1 MKRAELTVDQTEE
14 TNGGMYQ
21 GYGGVER
28 PGIMSKGMGPGML
41 PRGPGMMGPSY
52 YNTPQ
57 YVPEDTTPVRRCP
70 PDVLKTRC
78 CIDGKP
84 VSYQEFARLLS
95 EGKVTSDYT
104 PY

>member
-1 MKRAELTVDQTEE
+1 MRRTELAIDQMENV
-14 TNGGMYQ
+14 NGGMYQ

-57 YVPEDTTPVRRCP
+57 YVPDP
-70 PDVLKTRC
+70 P
-78 CIDGKP
+78 
-84 VSYQEFARLLS
+84 Q
-95 EGKVTSDYT
+95 YT
-104 PY
+104 GSRFWLIPPHTGMSAGLMMGPGGPENNRYTY

>member
-1 MKRAELTVDQTEE
+1 MKNEETMKKEELTPEQMEE
-14 TNGGMYQ
+14 SNGGMYQ

-57 YVPEDTTPVRRCP
+57 YIPETTPPSRKVP
-70 PDVLKTRC
+70 PHGGMGTGFMGPG
-78 CIDGKP
+78 INNYYIG
-84 VSYQEFARLLS
+84 
-95 EGKVTSDYT
+95 
-104 PY
+104 

>member
-57 YVPEDTTPVRRCP
+57 YVPEDTAPDTTIPPHVRMTMRF
-70 PDVLKTRC
+70 T
-78 CIDGKP
+78 DGKKLSP
-84 VSYQEFARLLS
+84 EEYARLLNLQ
-95 EGKVTSDYT
+95 
-104 PY
+104 

>member
-1 MKRAELTVDQTEE
+1 
-14 TNGGMYQ
+14 MYQ

-57 YVPEDTTPVRRCP
+57 YVPETTAPVRRVP
-70 PDVLKTRC
+70 PHGGMGT
-78 CIDGKP
+78 GMMGP
-84 VSYQEFARLLS
+84 GMNYYQ
-95 EGKVTSDYT
+95 Y
-104 PY
+104 

>member
-1 MKRAELTVDQTEE
+1 MRRTELALEQMEDV
-14 TNGGMYQ
+14 NGGMYQ

-57 YVPEDTTPVRRCP
+57 YVPEQTAPVKRVP
-70 PDVLKTRC
+70 PRFGMGT
-78 CIDGKP
+78 GKIGP
-84 VSYQEFARLLS
+84 GMNYYQN
-95 EGKVTSDYT
+95 
-104 PY
+104 

>member
-1 MKRAELTVDQTEE
+1 MKKEELTPDQMEE
-14 TNGGMYQ
+14 SNGGMYQ

-57 YVPEDTTPVRRCP
+57 YVPDSQPRPERKAP
-70 PDVLKTRC
+70 PHGGMGTGMMGPG
-78 CIDGKP
+78 INI
-84 VSYQEFARLLS
+84 YQ
-95 EGKVTSDYT
+95 Y
-104 PY
+104 

>member
-1 MKRAELTVDQTEE
+1 MERAELTVDQIEE

-57 YVPEDTTPVRRCP
+57 YIPDTPQTQSGSRFGKIP
-70 PDVLKTRC
+70 PHGGMGTGMMGPG
-78 CIDGKP
+78 INI
-84 VSYQEFARLLS
+84 YQ
-95 EGKVTSDYT
+95 Y
-104 PY
+104 

>member
-1 MKRAELTVDQTEE
+1 MKKEELTPDQMEE
-14 TNGGMYQ
+14 SNGGMYQ

-57 YVPEDTTPVRRCP
+57 YVPENTEPVKRVP
-70 PDVLKTRC
+70 PRGGMGTGQWGPGMNYMPK
-78 CIDGKP
+78 
-84 VSYQEFARLLS
+84 
-95 EGKVTSDYT
+95 
-104 PY
+104 

>member
-1 MKRAELTVDQTEE
+1 MRRTELALEQMEDV
-14 TNGGMYQ
+14 NGGMYQ

-57 YVPEDTTPVRRCP
+57 YIPEEPAFDTSIPPHVRMTMRY
-70 PDVLKTRC
+70 T
-78 CIDGKP
+78 DGKKLSP
-84 VSYQEFARLLS
+84 QEYAKLFHL
-95 EGKVTSDYT
+95 G
-104 PY
+104 

>member
-1 MKRAELTVDQTEE
+1 MRRTELALDLMENV
-14 TNGGMYQ
+14 NGGMYQ

-57 YVPEDTTPVRRCP
+57 YVPEQTAPIRKVPPHGGMDTGMMGP
-70 PDVLKTRC
+70 
-78 CIDGKP
+78 GMNY
-84 VSYQEFARLLS
+84 YQ
-95 EGKVTSDYT
+95 Y
-104 PY
+104 